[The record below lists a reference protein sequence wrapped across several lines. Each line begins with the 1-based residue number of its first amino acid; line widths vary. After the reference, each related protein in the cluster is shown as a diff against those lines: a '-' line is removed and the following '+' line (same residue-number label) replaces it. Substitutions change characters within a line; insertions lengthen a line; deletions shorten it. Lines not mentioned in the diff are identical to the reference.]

1 MKRDLPEPA
10 DRTKALRE
18 QLVLAQVRLMELE
31 DERDAAL
38 ARIAGVEKLLRQAQ
52 ALADTAESERSRAQ
66 AETAAHASALELAQ
80 TELAATKAQL
90 EQTLAVLHDTEAALG
105 QSRRACDE
113 HRRTGRHA
121 EEALARLHASR
132 SWRWTAWL
140 RQLEKLFGAR

>member
-1 MKRDLPEPA
+1 MATSAQPDGSEL
-10 DRTKALRE
+10 RT
-18 QLVLAQVRLMELE
+18 QLILAQVRLMELE

-38 ARIAGVEKLLRQAQ
+38 ARIAGVEKLLQKAQ

-66 AETAAHASALELAQ
+66 AETAAHASALELARAD
-80 TELAATKAQL
+80 LAETIAQL

-105 QSRRACDE
+105 QSRRVCDE
-113 HRRTGRHA
+113 QRHA
-121 EEALARLHASR
+121 AQDLEETLTRLRASR